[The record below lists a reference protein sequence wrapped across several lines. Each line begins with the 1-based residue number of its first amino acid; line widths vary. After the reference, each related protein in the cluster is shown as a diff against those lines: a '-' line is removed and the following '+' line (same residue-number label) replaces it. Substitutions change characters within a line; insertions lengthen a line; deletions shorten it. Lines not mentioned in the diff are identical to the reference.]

1 MNKFL
6 YYLTAR
12 SLWVLIGI
20 IGLAL
25 LIWFVDPL
33 IAVGNV
39 KPFAHQYVR
48 IALIALIFGIW
59 LARLLFKLARQAK
72 RNAALINEMKVAQE
86 PILKNVSTDSVMSR
100 QFAEIDDILKNAKFN
115 SGNNKLVG
123 RFSNGQYLYQ
133 MPWYVVLGAAGSGK
147 TTALKQSGL
156 NFPLESSFG
165 SAISGLAG
173 TRDCDW
179 FLSDQAVLLDTAGR
193 LSLHDSHSEH
203 DAYDWKE
210 FITLLKKYRPKQP
223 INGVIVTVGV
233 DDLLEHHNDIRL
245 LANELRKRINEMVK
259 YLGINFPV
267 YLMITKLDMLN
278 GFSEY
283 FKDLTPEQRER
294 YLGFNFTGL
303 NDQEDSDYLIGY
315 VSKQLALMTDNI
327 NASAIRTLN
336 GLPEIEQKNNAFI
349 FADEFSKLNENLIN
363 LFRELYKSS
372 KFETPILWRGIYF
385 TSAQQDGTSFDPIL
399 NNLGGMI
406 GLTDKYSPQTHPT
419 GPSHSYFLNNLF
431 TDVIFS
437 EANLASEDK
446 AWYVKHQFL
455 YWLGVAG
462 IATVAT
468 ATTLLMLNSYANNKD
483 YLKEISGK
491 ATALQKEAASI
502 KQTSDLLQAVEFAE
516 KVKNIAN
523 TPTVPNPKAPP
534 FTYRMGLYQGANMG
548 EIANASYQ
556 RILQDSVMPLISY
569 KLDGLLRNITPG
581 QNIDRYD
588 ALKAYLMMFSKEH
601 FDATFMNNWLMRS
614 FEKDSTIKNAEQKQ
628 KVQNAL
634 QTILSK
640 QSITPSVPY
649 DQQLVDLRRN
659 EIAQSDMATMILSDA
674 FNEIN
679 KQDSPITPVSFESM
693 GGAQSKLIFTRP
705 SGKSIGEPIN
715 PIYTKQAYMQYVL
728 PALLK
733 STTKLY
739 KEEDWV
745 LGNYAAIKTNEK
757 DTLEQARKAYFDRYI
772 SAWNVYLSDI
782 DLKQPQNLRE
792 ARDLAKIL
800 SDNANSPLGKLM
812 KGIGENTKL
821 SITAQVSDK
830 ANPATERVVDQVLSK
845 AGVNVNVND
854 VKDINAA
861 YQATVKQESPVDTAF
876 MDFHL
881 LTDKA
886 EGQPAAIDGIIT
898 AVKDLYEYLD
908 VLGIAVDKGVDL
920 PSNESLYKYRS
931 EVNRLPSPFRQMFD
945 KFSDFVLSKSLD
957 EMNERLNKA
966 KQEEAQKEQQAKEEA
981 AQKEQQAKEE
991 AAQKEQQA
999 KEEAQKQQQEL
1010 EQKEAQRAED
1020 LKKQQEADLLV
1031 SLDKQL
1037 APLTQECLA
1046 LRGQGYP
1053 FSKASPKNVSI
1064 EAFGKVFGVDGG
1076 YAKYTQLAP
1085 ETANLAKASTLGE
1098 VIARGEPYQK
1108 FAKVRN
1114 ILPITQTYFAGV
1126 GNKPSVNVAVKVLS
1140 LDNKID
1146 TLNIQ
1151 YGGSKFSYSH
1161 GPIIPYN
1168 LSWPMAGE
1176 ENTFTLSAITDK
1188 KEVGNIKQ
1196 RGPWSLFRMVE
1207 AGKPVK
1213 QTEAETVVNYVI
1225 GGRKVTLSFTTVSG
1239 NSPFNMNVFRPFD
1252 CP

>member
-12 SLWVLIGI
+12 SLWIFIGI

-25 LIWFVDPL
+25 LIWFVGPL
-33 IAVGNV
+33 IAVGSV
-39 KPFAHQYVR
+39 KPLANKYVR
-48 IALIALIFGIW
+48 IGLITLIVGIW
-59 LARLLFKLARQAK
+59 FARLLFKLARQAK
-72 RNAALINEMKVAQE
+72 RNAALVNEMKVAQE

-100 QFAEIDDILKNAKFN
+100 QFAEIDEVLKNAKFN
-115 SGNNKLVG
+115 KDNDKLLG
-123 RFSNGQYLYQ
+123 KFSNGQYLYQ

-165 SAISGLAG
+165 SSISGLAG

-179 FLSDQAVLLDTAGR
+179 FLTDQAVLLDTAGR

-233 DDLLEHHNDIRL
+233 DDLLEHHNDIRQ
-245 LANELRKRINEMVK
+245 LAHELRKRINEMVK

-283 FKDLTPEQRER
+283 FKELTPEQRER
-294 YLGFNFTGL
+294 YLGFNFAALT
-303 NDQEDSDYLIGY
+303 DQEDSDYLIGY
-315 VSKQLALMTDNI
+315 VSKQLALITDNI
-327 NASAIRTLN
+327 NASAIRVLN
-336 GLPEIEQKNNAFI
+336 GLPDTEQKNNAFI
-349 FADEFSKLNENLIN
+349 FADEFSKLNENLIS

-385 TSAQQDGTSFDPIL
+385 TSAQQDGTNFDPVF
-399 NNLGGMI
+399 NNLSGMI
-406 GLTDKYSPQTHPT
+406 GLTNKYSQQPQIT
-419 GPSHSYFLNNLF
+419 GSSHSYFLNNLF

-455 YWLGVAG
+455 YWMGVG
-462 IATVAT
+462 SIATAAT
-468 ATTLLMLNSYANNKD
+468 AMAVLILTSYSNNQQ
-483 YLKEISGK
+483 YLDDVASK
-491 ATALQKEAASI
+491 ATALQKEAAGI

-516 KVKNIAN
+516 KVKTIAI
-523 TPTVPNPKAPP
+523 TPALPNPAEPP
-534 FTYRMGLYQGANMG
+534 FLYRLGLYQGGNMN
-548 EIANASYQ
+548 EVAYSSYQ

-569 KLDGLLRNITPG
+569 KLDSLLRNIGSG
-581 QNIDRYD
+581 QNIERYD

-601 FDATFMNNWLMRS
+601 FDASFMNNWLMRS
-614 FEKDSTIKNAEQKQ
+614 FEKDSTIKNTEQKQ

-659 EIAQSDMATMILSDA
+659 EVAQSDMATMILSDA
-674 FNEIN
+674 FNEIT
-679 KQDSPITPVSFESM
+679 KQGSPITPVSFESM
-693 GGAQSKLIFTRP
+693 GGVQSKLIFTRP

-715 PIYTKQAYMQYVL
+715 PIYTKQAYLQFVL

-745 LGNYAAIKTNEK
+745 LGNYATVKTNEK

-772 SAWNVYLSDI
+772 STWNVYLSDI

-800 SDNANSPLGKLM
+800 SDTVNSPLGKLI
-812 KGIGENTKL
+812 KGIGDNTKL
-821 SITAQVSDK
+821 SITAQVTDK
-830 ANPATERVVDQVLSK
+830 ANPTTERVVDRVLSK

-854 VKDINAA
+854 IKDVNTA
-861 YQATVKQESPVDTAF
+861 YQATVQQDSPVDTAF
-876 MDFHL
+876 TDFHL

-886 EGQPAAIDGIIT
+886 EGQPAAIDSIILS
-898 AVKDLYEYLD
+898 VRDLYEYLD

-945 KFSDFVLSKSLD
+945 KFSDFILSKSLD

-966 KQEEAQKEQQAKEEA
+966 KQEEAQKEQKAKEEA

-991 AAQKEQQA
+991 AEKQRQEQ
-999 KEEAQKQQQEL
+999 
-1010 EQKEAQRAED
+1010 EQKEAQKAED

-1037 APLTQECLA
+1037 APITQACLA

-1053 FSKASPKNVSI
+1053 FIKASPNNVGL
-1064 EAFGKVFGVDGG
+1064 EAFGKVFGVEGD
-1076 YAKYTQLAP
+1076 YAKFTQLSP
-1085 ETANLAKASTLGE
+1085 ETASLAKASTLGE
-1098 VIARGEPYQK
+1098 VIARGGQYQK
-1108 FAKVRN
+1108 FTKMRN
-1114 ILPITQTYFAGV
+1114 ILPVTQTYFSTG
-1126 GNKPSVNVAVKVLS
+1126 GNKPSVNVAVKVMS
-1140 LDNKID
+1140 LDAKVD
-1146 TLNIQ
+1146 TLIIN
-1151 YGGSKFSYSH
+1151 YGGTKYSYSH
-1161 GPIIPYN
+1161 GPIVPYN

-1176 ENTFTLSAITDK
+1176 DNTFALSMIRDK
-1188 KEVGNIKQ
+1188 KEVGSVKH

-1207 AGKPVK
+1207 AGTLVK
-1213 QTEAETVVNYVI
+1213 QSDNETVVSYTV
-1225 GGRKVTLSFTTVSG
+1225 GGRKVALSFTTVSG
-1239 NSPFNMNVFRPFD
+1239 KNPFNLGIFRPFD
-1252 CP
+1252 CPWVR